1 MLSPCLPAKVGKYT
15 KGTKTRDCFSLNSFF
30 FFKFIPPPSKRIT
43 MLFFLG
49 NMLEQATLS
58 QEEYD
63 QWDTLQIGATMSEM
77 GLEQHCIVQ
86 SSI

>member
-1 MLSPCLPAKVGKYT
+1 
-15 KGTKTRDCFSLNSFF
+15 
-30 FFKFIPPPSKRIT
+30 